1 MELNSVAPSFLV
13 LELVEAPVIRG
24 QTRTLLSG
32 VIPGMIVCGTCP
44 SCGLHSTNANYFD
57 GPALAGLSPLSQG
70 GVVPV

>member
-1 MELNSVAPSFLV
+1 MEPNLAAPSFLV
-13 LELVEAPVIRG
+13 LELVEMLVIRG

-32 VIPGMIVCGTCP
+32 ITPDMVVCGACP
-44 SCGLHSTNANYFD
+44 SCGSCPANADYFD